1 MRGKREYN
9 HRTLLL
15 SVILLL
21 LNIANV
27 TSQNYT
33 KTFKIDFSENDF
45 LLEESEGMYR
55 ITPNEI
61 LYDWEYNYSEPSGLS
76 KPCIPY
82 VKLHILIPD
91 NYRIKEVSFNVDSV
105 IYAEG
110 VRLEPVPP
118 IGEIS
123 TGANEMQSLY
133 PSQYYPI
140 EINFVDGIESIFDGY
155 RIADFEISLFAYNA
169 FSGLLSMASSIYL
182 TLNVEP
188 TINDSFIHT
197 GDMDSFL
204 KRFVY
209 NPEDFGKGLEGWTPV
224 PANIVADGKQWNLH
238 HVMPHAVD
246 YVYNIKQWI
255 EGDTLVDGELCQKLY
270 TLTTTEDER
279 VSQKET
285 LNVDYCQQ
293 VGRKFYKNGE
303 LMFDFDLQLSDTF
316 LLVEFLDTTY
326 TMVTHVGDTVLND
339 GVVRRFLKVNEF
351 FPEYSYVKPN
361 SYDIW
366 VEGVGS
372 LSMGVYDNHFTA
384 KGYVTTLQSCTY
396 DDVIIYQKENS
407 SQIVVT
413 NSETR
418 GKNVRFLG
426 QFLHCTAPGAVKLE
440 VYTMDALKV
449 GETAFVNGEAA
460 IKVGTTPAL
469 YLYIV
474 TYPDGHRESGKV
486 LVNEE

>member
-118 IGEIS
+118 IGQIS

-224 PANIVADGKQWNLH
+224 SVNI
-238 HVMPHAVD
+238 
-246 YVYNIKQWI
+246 I
-255 EGDTLVDGELCQKLY
+255 ETDSGNPSM
-270 TLTTTEDER
+270 R
-279 VSQKET
+279 IAIS
-285 LNVDYCQQ
+285 N
-293 VGRKFYKNGE
+293 
-303 LMFDFDLQLSDTF
+303 STF
-316 LLVEFLDTTY
+316 
-326 TMVTHVGDTVLND
+326 
-339 GVVRRFLKVNEF
+339 
-351 FPEYSYVKPN
+351 
-361 SYDIW
+361 
-366 VEGVGS
+366 
-372 LSMGVYDNHFTA
+372 
-384 KGYVTTLQSCTY
+384 
-396 DDVIIYQKENS
+396 
-407 SQIVVT
+407 
-413 NSETR
+413 
-418 GKNVRFLG
+418 
-426 QFLHCTAPGAVKLE
+426 HCTAPNAAKLE
-440 VYTMDALKV
+440 VYTMDAVKV
-449 GETAFVNGEAA
+449 GEARFVNGEATV
-460 IKVGTTPAL
+460 KVGSTPAL
-469 YLYIV
+469 YLYVV

>member
-55 ITPNEI
+55 INPNEI
-61 LYDWEYNYSEPSGLS
+61 LYDWEYNYSDPSGLS

-110 VRLEPVPP
+110 VRLEPAPS

-123 TGANEMQSLY
+123 TGANEMQSSY

-169 FSGLLSMASSIYL
+169 FSGLLSMASSVYL
-182 TLNVEP
+182 TLDVEP

-197 GDMDSFL
+197 GEMDSFL

-224 PANIVADGKQWNLH
+224 SVNI
-238 HVMPHAVD
+238 
-246 YVYNIKQWI
+246 I
-255 EGDTLVDGELCQKLY
+255 ETDSGNPSM
-270 TLTTTEDER
+270 R
-279 VSQKET
+279 IAIS
-285 LNVDYCQQ
+285 N
-293 VGRKFYKNGE
+293 
-303 LMFDFDLQLSDTF
+303 STF
-316 LLVEFLDTTY
+316 
-326 TMVTHVGDTVLND
+326 
-339 GVVRRFLKVNEF
+339 
-351 FPEYSYVKPN
+351 
-361 SYDIW
+361 
-366 VEGVGS
+366 
-372 LSMGVYDNHFTA
+372 
-384 KGYVTTLQSCTY
+384 
-396 DDVIIYQKENS
+396 
-407 SQIVVT
+407 
-413 NSETR
+413 
-418 GKNVRFLG
+418 
-426 QFLHCTAPGAVKLE
+426 HCTSPDAIKLE
-440 VYTMDALKV
+440 VYTMDAVKV
-449 GETAFVNGEAA
+449 GEARFVGGKASV
-460 IKVGTTPAL
+460 KVANTSTV

-474 TYPDGHRESGKV
+474 TYPDGRRESGKIA
-486 LVNEE
+486 LQQQ